1 MLKYIIKRILV
12 FIPTLLAISL
22 ITFIISINAPGDP
35 VETKLKK
42 LAGES
47 VVADKLGSEEQYLSL
62 KKKLGLDIPIFY
74 FSFSTA
80 ATCDTLYK
88 ISRISDRETLDRM
101 SATYGNWTE
110 IAAYYATTKQLYAQ
124 VYTTP
129 KDSSNAEKLIYLK
142 NEVNELGK
150 MYNEQGITQSLKN
163 ILDSA
168 SNNTTLAAAIPMA
181 RASLTAFENVKS
193 KAQTWKTMV
202 PNISWYGFNNQY
214 HNWITNF
221 FKGNYGISY
230 QDDRPIK
237 DKILDA
243 LGWTMLLNFMAIL
256 LTYCISIPL
265 GVFSAVKKGSKTDK
279 ISTTLLFMLYSLP
292 NFWIATML
300 IVFFCNPDFFA
311 WFPTYGTG
319 EAGNWLDIAYHLIL
333 PLFCIIYPSFAF
345 LSRQMRGGMLTVL
358 GQDYIRTAKAKGLS
372 EGKVIWKHAIRNS
385 LLPMIT
391 LFASIFPLAISGSFA
406 IEFIFNLP
414 GMGQLSLNAISARDY
429 PMVFTVMMFSTIL
442 TLIGYLVSDIL
453 YAFAD
458 PRISFSKK

>member
-1 MLKYIIKRILV
+1 
-12 FIPTLLAISL
+12 
-22 ITFIISINAPGDP
+22 
-35 VETKLKK
+35 
-42 LAGES
+42 
-47 VVADKLGSEEQYLSL
+47 
-62 KKKLGLDIPIFY
+62 
-74 FSFSTA
+74 
-80 ATCDTLYK
+80 
-88 ISRISDRETLDRM
+88 M
-101 SATYGNWTE
+101 SATYGNWGE
-110 IAAYYATTKQLYAQ
+110 IAAYYETTKKLYAV
-124 VYTTP
+124 VYKTE
-129 KDSSNAEKLIYLK
+129 KDSTNAENLIVLK

-163 ILDSA
+163 INQAAETNPSFTAILPYAKQSLEA
-168 SNNTTLAAAIPMA
+168 FNKVNTNATSWKNYIP
-181 RASLTAFENVKS
+181 S
-193 KAQTWKTMV
+193 
-202 PNISWYGFNNQY
+202 ISWYGFNNQY
-214 HNWITNF
+214 HNWISNF
-221 FKGNYGISY
+221 FRGNFGISY

-237 DKILDA
+237 DKIYDA
-243 LGWTMLLNFMAIL
+243 LGWTMLLNFLAII
-256 LTYCISIPL
+256 LTYLISIPL
-265 GVFSAVKKGSKTDK
+265 GVFSAVKKGSQRDK

-319 EAGNWLDIAYHLIL
+319 EQGNWLDIAYHLIL

-372 EGKVIWKHAIRNS
+372 QKNIIWKHAIRNS

-414 GMGQLSLNAISARDY
+414 GMGQLSLNAIYARDY

-453 YAFAD
+453 YAFVD